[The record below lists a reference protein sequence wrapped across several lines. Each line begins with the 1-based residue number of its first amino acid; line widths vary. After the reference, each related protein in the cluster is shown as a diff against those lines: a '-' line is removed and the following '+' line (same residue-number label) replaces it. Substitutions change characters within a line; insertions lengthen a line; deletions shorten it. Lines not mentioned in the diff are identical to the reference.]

1 MIFDCFRIPI
11 SNSFFNTYFV
21 VQLVLCLQKNIEKKY
36 KQLSGIKKQFRFQKQ
51 YFDPQNVINIFFQ
64 IFFLLKNFLQWRSWT
79 RTLDFVLEKLVFII
93 FLKTL
98 DEIAVHFSSQD
109 VLTSGFSISWL
120 RGNKK
125 TKSIDSS
132 ERATARRYEEKMAS
146 KPYETSLALPLFQTL
161 SSPKRHS

>member
-1 MIFDCFRIPI
+1 MAIRT
-11 SNSFFNTYFV
+11 NSLLN
-21 VQLVLCLQKNIEKKY
+21 KEKGFIIY
-36 KQLSGIKKQFRFQKQ
+36 
-51 YFDPQNVINIFFQ
+51 
-64 IFFLLKNFLQWRSWT
+64 
-79 RTLDFVLEKLVFII
+79 LDFSICIVGGDISVPYNWIQQGAMCPVGCNGALEHAHLTGLEKLVFII

-109 VLTSGFSISWL
+109 VLTSGFSFSWL

-132 ERATARRYEEKMAS
+132 ERATARQYEEKMAS
-146 KPYETSLALPLFQTL
+146 KPYETSLALPIFQTI

>member
-1 MIFDCFRIPI
+1 MF
-11 SNSFFNTYFV
+11 TK
-21 VQLVLCLQKNIEKKY
+21 KNIEKKY

-109 VLTSGFSISWL
+109 VFDIWIFYLMTEGKQEDKKHWFFRTGNCTPVWRKDGIKAIWNIIGIASFSNSFQP
-120 RGNKK
+120 KK
-125 TKSIDSS
+125 
-132 ERATARRYEEKMAS
+132 
-146 KPYETSLALPLFQTL
+146 ALIKFTDKCQ
-161 SSPKRHS
+161 